1 MSAVQYW
8 QSLSSVDKLRFV
20 SQLALEAKRLNDFT
34 TPVQVMKVNMNN
46 DSEFMRLFSKA
57 IEIVS
62 NQTK

>member
-20 SQLALEAKRLNDFT
+20 SQLVLEAKRLNDFT

-57 IEIVS
+57 IKIVS